1 MKTLRAPATL
11 AVASGLLL
19 AFGILIASLGPALP
33 DLARNTGHDL
43 ASLGRVFT
51 ALFLGAF
58 LAQLVVG
65 PLNDS
70 LGRHQ
75 GRRMGQRWLLL
86 AGALLLALGML
97 GMTGS
102 RSLPLLLGCAAMS
115 GVGQGTLVIT
125 AHVLV
130 AGLFSVRPA
139 AALNLMNV
147 FFGVGA
153 VTGPAVAGLSLRWW
167 GSALP
172 PLWLGVGVLLM
183 LALLIPFLAAA
194 PRAAPGDASAG
205 DASGD
210 APGGRPAGRVYGA
223 PVLWALGIMLFA
235 YVGAENAMGGWTA
248 TYLERA
254 TGMAPDSAALVTAG
268 FWLALTCGRLVGAA
282 LGTRVSSATLL
293 GISLGGSVVSGVLL
307 VAGSGLGTGLVPTVA
322 AVLLLGLCFGPVF
335 PTAMAI
341 TTATF
346 ARASGTAAS
355 MVVALGNGGGAV
367 LPWLQGVVLAEHGPR
382 AGAWLVLAI
391 TAAMLLAYL
400 GYRAMARGHRERL
413 APGG

>member
-33 DLARNTGHDL
+33 DLARSTGHDL

-65 PLNDS
+65 PLND
-70 LGRHQ
+70 
-75 GRRMGQRWLLL
+75 RMGQRWLLL

-97 GMTGS
+97 GMTSS

-172 PLWLGVGVLLM
+172 ALWLGVGVLLM
-183 LALLIPFLAAA
+183 LALLIPFVAVA
-194 PRAAPGDASAG
+194 PRAASGDASAG
-205 DASGD
+205 DASAGAASGD

-223 PVLWALGIMLFA
+223 PVLWALGVMLFA
-235 YVGAENAMGGWTA
+235 YVGVENAMGGWTA

-282 LGTRVSSATLL
+282 LGTRVTSAALL
-293 GISLGGSVVSGVLL
+293 GISLGGSVASGVLL

-367 LPWLQGVVLAEHGPR
+367 LPWLQGVLLAEHGPR

-391 TAAMLLAYL
+391 TGAMLLAYL
-400 GYRAMARGHRERL
+400 GYRALARGHRERL
-413 APGG
+413 APG